1 MKKVYFTI
9 LTVGLAFS
17 GISQKVDKSVII
29 ANKKLA
35 NAGYVSP
42 KPTTTPLKAGGDVV
56 WSDDFSTPSNWV
68 IDNDGQVSTATDA
81 YGWDIGA
88 TEQSWWTN
96 SVINSTSDGNFAEL
110 NNGRPSAAT
119 QALDV
124 QYTLTTASPIDV
136 NALSGGSN
144 NYILEFQQYGARF
157 YEAQEVYISVDN
169 INWTLVGS
177 NNDIEMLTADGGAA
191 YANPTV
197 KTINLSGFIPGGTNS
212 LWIRF
217 SWTSEFP
224 TSTNANVWVA
234 YGWMID
240 DVRIL
245 EAYPNEFKVSTV
257 FTGDIVNNW
266 DYYSIPTAQAIEKRV
281 GVIISNEGG
290 TAQTKAVSID
300 ITSGGTS
307 VFSGTTP
314 SVSYAPGV
322 VDTVWFDT
330 GFTPTATGLYTVTA
344 TLPADD
350 LPTNNSASE
359 NFVITNYLYGHNHP
373 LGTGRFAFSQEAEIG
388 IGNIYEAQADQLLK
402 GIDVAFATGTTGGIF
417 LDVFLYEMAS
427 ASVQDPSN
435 NIVADLSIQLPT
447 AVNTSTFT
455 TLVFPSPYTMEAGKT
470 YYAIVRTSQTAT
482 EKMRIK
488 SSLKGDADFS
498 TVIYGPFGTGG
509 GVNNFLGWDAAAA
522 VSLNFD
528 PVLSINSA
536 NTPVS
541 FGTIFPNPTTDETTI
556 NYSLANATD
565 VAVVVVDV
573 TGRVMYTAA
582 NENKTAGEHSLT
594 VDASAFA
601 SGVYHVNVITPEST
615 VTTKFI
621 KR

>member
-110 NNGRPSAAT
+110 NNGRPSATT

-177 NNDIEMLTADGGAA
+177 NNDIEMLTADGGEA
-191 YANPTV
+191 YANPSV

-417 LDVFLYEMAS
+417 LDVFLYELAS
-427 ASVQDPSN
+427 TSVQDPSN

>member
-373 LGTGRFAFSQEAEIG
+373 LGSGRFAFSQEAEIG

-427 ASVQDPSN
+427 ASVQNPSN

-447 AVNTSTFT
+447 PVNTSTFT

-482 EKMRIK
+482 EKMRVK
-488 SSLKGDADFS
+488 SSTKGDADFS
-498 TVIYGPFGTGG
+498 TVIYGPFGAGG

>member
-88 TEQSWWTN
+88 TEQSWWTS

-110 NNGRPSAAT
+110 NNGRPSATT

-177 NNDIEMLTADGGAA
+177 NNDIEMLTADGGEA

-417 LDVFLYEMAS
+417 LDVFLYEMVS

-482 EKMRIK
+482 EKMRVK

>member
-56 WSDDFSTPSNWV
+56 WSDNFSTPSNWV

-110 NNGRPSAAT
+110 NNGRPSATT

-417 LDVFLYEMAS
+417 LDVFLYELAS
-427 ASVQDPSN
+427 TSVQDPSN

>member
-110 NNGRPSAAT
+110 NNGRPSATT

-191 YANPTV
+191 YANPSV

-330 GFTPTATGLYTVTA
+330 GFTPSATGLYTVTA

-417 LDVFLYEMAS
+417 LDVFLYELAS
-427 ASVQDPSN
+427 TSVQDPSN